1 MVGAPCVAGI
11 WALVFMIHFSTPTGN
26 PDLGTILS
34 GIHGIPGALG
44 TDRFSLL
51 IMATIQE
58 TAGQETMKTKAAVD
72 G

>member
-1 MVGAPCVAGI
+1 
-11 WALVFMIHFSTPTGN
+11 MIHFSTPTGN